1 MEQVSRHFRRSFH
14 DASVSYS
21 SLAHAT
27 LRATAPFSAEYPPL
41 ISVAYTWI
49 HDNRESH
56 QLATDIKRRNDG
68 SRQTPKAEE
77 FASARRA
84 GTDSCVAAMVP
95 TRAWSSWLACSPVVP
110 RERFSRSRRRDAAR
124 RAPDV
129 SGECVVK
136 VAIYA
141 RYSSDNQRD
150 ASIADQLRICRL
162 HAEKQGWQV
171 VEEYTDHAISGAS
184 LLRPGIQALISDATR
199 GRFRYV
205 LAEAMDRLSR
215 DQEDIA
221 GLYKRMAY
229 SDVNSSRS
237 PRARSRICM
246 SASRAR

>member
-84 GTDSCVAAMVP
+84 GTDFVRRGDGPDPRLVE
-95 TRAWSSWLACSPVVP
+95 LA
-110 RERFSRSRRRDAAR
+110 RLLAR
-124 RAPDV
+124 RA
-129 SGECVVK
+129 
-136 VAIYA
+136 A
-141 RYSSDNQRD
+141 R
-150 ASIADQLRICRL
+150 
-162 HAEKQGWQV
+162 EV
-171 VEEYTDHAISGAS
+171 FEEQTKG
-184 LLRPGIQALISDATR
+184 RRTTR
-199 GRFRYV
+199 
-205 LAEAMDRLSR
+205 S
-215 DQEDIA
+215 
-221 GLYKRMAY
+221 
-229 SDVNSSRS
+229 
-237 PRARSRICM
+237 
-246 SASRAR
+246 

>member
-84 GTDSCVAAMVP
+84 GTDS
-95 TRAWSSWLACSPVVP
+95 RA
-110 RERFSRSRRRDAAR
+110 SRRWSRPAPGRVGSPAR
-124 RAPDV
+124 P
-129 SGECVVK
+129 SC
-136 VAIYA
+136 
-141 RYSSDNQRD
+141 
-150 ASIADQLRICRL
+150 
-162 HAEKQGWQV
+162 
-171 VEEYTDHAISGAS
+171 
-184 LLRPGIQALISDATR
+184 
-199 GRFRYV
+199 
-205 LAEAMDRLSR
+205 
-215 DQEDIA
+215 
-221 GLYKRMAY
+221 
-229 SDVNSSRS
+229 
-237 PRARSRICM
+237 RARGFRGADEGTPHDALLM
-246 SASRAR
+246 SQESAL